1 MQQTGNSRI
10 MLLAFIF
17 LLVSL
22 YSFCE
27 EERLDLDKKVTVT
40 LSKFVKKEEG
50 WYTTGD
56 QMVPVSDTDPASI
69 ELQFPA
75 EWNIVKFIIYAGK
88 VRYSNGIDGTKN
100 VSSMYNFEIQ
110 TRNKQ
115 NEYRQFRTYSENTLT
130 KIEIKEKVP
139 ATGIK
144 IKLKPAKPGLSGT
157 FGTAALEIWGFKGP
171 LPKQE
176 KIKIK
181 TKEDAKKALK
191 LDQISPAEYIQLL
204 KTLPE

>member
-1 MQQTGNSRI
+1 MRKMAGIDLRIPAFFSVKAINQGGISMQQTGNSRI

-100 VSSMYNFEIQ
+100 VSSMYNFECRSVI
-110 TRNKQ
+110 
-115 NEYRQFRTYSENTLT
+115 FF
-130 KIEIKEKVP
+130 IKKS
-139 ATGIK
+139 A
-144 IKLKPAKPGLSGT
+144 
-157 FGTAALEIWGFKGP
+157 
-171 LPKQE
+171 
-176 KIKIK
+176 
-181 TKEDAKKALK
+181 
-191 LDQISPAEYIQLL
+191 
-204 KTLPE
+204 